1 MVRGTSEFGS
11 TLLEIERNPFLKRIL
26 HTIYGFSKLATRL
39 NKESEIKRL
48 MGRGFWEI
56 MLGRFKR
63 EGYKNLFFESGSTLS
78 FISHEFEKIIRDSYD
93 NTDLKITTNN
103 AMVLVQYLLHTH
115 IDVIPKPAGAPEDR
129 YGAMLNDVLVRAN
142 ENFPSFPRSLF
153 PAEKAA
159 VEKTN
164 EKTKRIY
171 LTTATGLDL
180 ENENLKFRGP
190 HVGSHPNMLYKRAI
204 FEIRQSKVLF
214 LDISKFEKAFMIGQ
228 CFPVFNLDFKWQ
240 DVSKKCMLAIC
251 IGLHFKKE
259 EGETKK

>member
-1 MVRGTSEFGS
+1 
-11 TLLEIERNPFLKRIL
+11 
-26 HTIYGFSKLATRL
+26 
-39 NKESEIKRL
+39 
-48 MGRGFWEI
+48 
-56 MLGRFKR
+56 MLGHFKR

-78 FISHEFEKIIRDSYD
+78 FISDEFEKIIRDSYD
-93 NTDLKITTNN
+93 NTDWKITTNN
-103 AMVLVQYLLHTH
+103 AMVLLQYLLHTH
-115 IDVIPKPAGAPEDR
+115 IDVIPKPARAPVDR

-159 VEKTN
+159 VEKTKMTLQEN

-171 LTTATGLDL
+171 LTTASGLDM
-180 ENENLKFRGP
+180 ENENLTFRGP
-190 HVGSHPNMLYKRAI
+190 HVGSHPNMLFKRAI
-204 FEIRQSKVLF
+204 FEIRQPKVLF

-251 IGLHFKKE
+251 VGLHFKKE
-259 EGETKK
+259 EGETKKWGPVEKLAKELKTQLGDLDTDYARTEYSDGGVAIFANTLFKNIFKKE